1 MSSGLRWYV
10 GIVCATAFFTVAG
23 LVSQIDVSR
32 FGEAVPATAM
42 FAVLL
47 TLGEFFPVPIRHRN
61 QTKAV
66 LFTSTFAFALVPVAG
81 TGAAVLA
88 HVASSVLADLIHR
101 KPVIKISF
109 NAAQFTLA
117 LAAGGAVYVAAG
129 GGHEITARGLPALV
143 AGAAVFALLN
153 HLLVSV
159 AVSLAEG
166 TPLRAGLLADVRVEL
181 ITSALLL
188 ALAPVAVVV
197 AEHALF
203 LVPTLVSPLAAVYL
217 ASKGWAEANLRRAEA
232 EAAAERQR
240 RLTEREQEV
249 IRRLQEADR
258 MKADLLATVTHELR
272 SPLTT
277 IVGALQ
283 LLRSREKRMT
293 SNERQEFVSMGLRQG
308 ERLQR
313 MIEQLLLAA
322 RFERRSPEAA
332 VAGAEWVELDASELV
347 RQARE
352 EAQARHGERPITV
365 EANGALP
372 VRAVQDVVAQVLE
385 NLIDNACKYSPPR
398 RPVHL
403 SGTRR
408 NGNAVLAVED
418 CGPGV
423 APGDRERIFERFTQ
437 LDDSSEDRG
446 GGVGLG
452 LYIARQLARSQG
464 GELAV
469 TEPTGT
475 GGARFE
481 LRLPLDGGRGF
492 EDVRM

>member
-1 MSSGLRWYV
+1 MSSRLRWYV
-10 GIVCATAFFTVAG
+10 GIVSAAAFFTVAG
-23 LVSQIDVSR
+23 LVSKIDASR
-32 FGEAVPATAM
+32 FGETAPAIAM
-42 FAVLL
+42 FGVLL

-61 QTKAV
+61 QTKTV
-66 LFTSTFAFALVPVAG
+66 LLTSTFAFALVPVAG
-81 TGAAVLA
+81 TAAAVLA
-88 HVASSVLADLIHR
+88 HVASSVLADLVHR
-101 KPVIKISF
+101 RPVIKISF

-129 GGHEITARGLPALV
+129 GGHEINARGLPAFI

-166 TPLRAGLLADVRVEL
+166 TPLRVGLLADLRLEL

-188 ALAPVAVVV
+188 ALAPVAVVL
-197 AEHALF
+197 AEHSLF
-203 LVPTLVSPLAAVYL
+203 LVPTLVSPLVAVYL

-232 EAAAERQR
+232 EATVERQR
-240 RLTEREQEV
+240 HLAEREQEL

-283 LLRSREKRMT
+283 LLRSREKRLT
-293 SNERQEFVSMGLRQG
+293 PSERQEFVSMGLRQG

-332 VAGAEWVELDASELV
+332 VADAERVELDASELV
-347 RQARE
+347 RQAGA
-352 EAQARHGERPITV
+352 EAQARHGERSIMV
-365 EANGALP
+365 EADGALP
-372 VRAVQDVVAQVLE
+372 VRAVQDAVAQVLG
-385 NLIDNACKYSPPR
+385 NLIDNACKYSPPG
-398 RPVHL
+398 RPVRL

-408 NGNAVLAVED
+408 DGRAVLAVED

-423 APGDRERIFERFTQ
+423 APDDRERIFERFTQ
-437 LDDSSEDRG
+437 LDDASGDRAG
-446 GGVGLG
+446 GMGLG
-452 LYIARQLARSQG
+452 LYIARQLARGQG
-464 GELAV
+464 GELVVAA
-469 TEPTGT
+469 PTST
-475 GGARFE
+475 PGARFE
-481 LRLPLDGGRGF
+481 LRLPLDGAGGAA
-492 EDVRM
+492 